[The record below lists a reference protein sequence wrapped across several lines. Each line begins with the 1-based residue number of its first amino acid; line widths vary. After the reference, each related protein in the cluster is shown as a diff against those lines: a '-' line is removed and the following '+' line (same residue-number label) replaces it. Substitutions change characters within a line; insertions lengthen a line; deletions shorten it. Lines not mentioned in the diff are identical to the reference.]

1 VAATLKITG
10 PAGVTEVP
18 LLDNSTWKI
27 GREPSCT
34 VVLNDDAVSR
44 RHAMVQQTEKD
55 EYYLID
61 LGSRNGTFL
70 NEVRV
75 STPSMLANGDQIRVG
90 MHHLAFQSDSTLPRY
105 VEQRN
110 DDTEGATRPMYAPR
124 TVTVLVV
131 DVRGYTKL
139 AQAIDHT
146 ILCQLIGTWFREASQ
161 IMDKYGSWAQQY
173 IGDAVMAVWLHDDP
187 ANRQKQMMRIL
198 RAYAEFARATQKL
211 QQKFQLPCPFRI
223 GAGINTGLAQVGNT
237 GTGAQTN
244 YTAVGDAVVAA
255 FRIETCTRQIDCDL
269 AIGTATLEAIGAPA
283 KYFEKHSV
291 ELKGFDKPTTV
302 WSTSFPA
309 IEDLLATAAPDAG
322 SGRTTSPIT
331 GA

>member
-1 VAATLKITG
+1 LAASLKITG
-10 PAGVTEVP
+10 PAGASEVQ
-18 LLDNSTWKI
+18 LLDSSTWKI
-27 GREPSCT
+27 GREPACT

-70 NEVRV
+70 NDVRV
-75 STPSMLANGDQIRVG
+75 STPSILANGDQIRVG
-90 MHHLAFQSDSTLPRY
+90 THSLQFQSDSALPKY
-105 VEQRN
+105 VEDKGSQT
-110 DDTEGATRPMYAPR
+110 DPGATRPMYAPR
-124 TVTVLVV
+124 TVSVLVV

-139 AQAIDHT
+139 AQAMDHT

-187 ANRQKQMMRIL
+187 ANRQRQMMRIL
-198 RAYAEFARATQKL
+198 RAYADFARSTQKL
-211 QQKFQLPCPFRI
+211 QQKFQLPSFRI

-269 AIGTATLEAIGAPA
+269 AIGTATLEALGAPA

-309 IEDLLATAAPDAG
+309 VEDLLATLGPESG
-322 SGRTTSPIT
+322 SGRTTAPTRS
-331 GA
+331 A